1 MKEENFISDSQI
13 AVSLT
18 VGQLR
23 GLIKEVLEEG
33 HIMEVERPKNYVY
46 GLRGIQSLLNCSHTQ
61 AQRYKDT
68 VLKDAVMQNGRK
80 IVVDA
85 DKALELFNNRKNN
98 CFFLYTTQTTT
109 NLCFFAHSEQESE
122 AEGLQAEN
130 LNEEEQPIF
139 IGMLK
144 IQRINNALAEARN
157 IPEPRDLFRGIWNE
171 GEMACLFSDS
181 NVGKSILALQIGEQI
196 ASTQQPVLYCDFEM
210 SDSQLEKRYSENTST
225 HVFSSDF
232 YRCTINPYNMR
243 GGDFESNLL
252 TDIEA
257 AAQKLCVKIVIIDN
271 LTYMCSD
278 AEKGDSAGI
287 LMRKLMMLKHKYG
300 WSLLVIAH
308 TPKRDEKSPI
318 LSTHLAGSKKIFNFF
333 DSIFALGRSSKGPSY
348 RYLKQLKVRS
358 GEIQYGEDNVLV
370 LQMVKATDG
379 NLYYVFHDTETEEVQ
394 LSYPQTRNY
403 SPEVIER
410 VIQLRSEG
418 NSFRDIE
425 DTLDGVSRSTAQR
438 IWTEYTSRQEDST
451 NQGAN

>member
-1 MKEENFISDSQI
+1 METLYQIPNEQI
-13 AVSLT
+13 AASLT

-23 GLIKEVLEEG
+23 GLIKEVLAEG
-33 HIMEVERPKNYVY
+33 QIMDVERPKNYVY

-68 VLKDAVMQNGRK
+68 VLKEAIMQNGRK

-85 DKALELFNNRKNN
+85 DKALQLFNGSKNK
-98 CFFLYTTQTTT
+98 CFLLFTTQTTT

-333 DSIFALGRSSKGPSY
+333 DSIFALGRSCIGPSY

-358 GEIQYGEDNVLV
+358 GEIQYDEDYVLI

-379 NLYYVFHDTETEEVQ
+379 NLYYVFHGTETEENQ
-394 LSYPQTRNY
+394 LQKPQTPR
-403 SPEVIER
+403 
-410 VIQLRSEG
+410 
-418 NSFRDIE
+418 
-425 DTLDGVSRSTAQR
+425 
-438 IWTEYTSRQEDST
+438 YT
-451 NQGAN
+451 